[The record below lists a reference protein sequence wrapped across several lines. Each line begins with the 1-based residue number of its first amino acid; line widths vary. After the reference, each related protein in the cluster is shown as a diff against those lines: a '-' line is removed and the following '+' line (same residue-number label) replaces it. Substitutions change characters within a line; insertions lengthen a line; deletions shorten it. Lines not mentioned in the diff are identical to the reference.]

1 MKRALERSGRPLKG
15 SEGYSL
21 RRGPTKKKEEEE
33 GFYRGAKENEKEV
46 GRVTE
51 KIRRGSRD
59 H

>member
-1 MKRALERSGRPLKG
+1 MERSGKPLKG

-21 RRGPTKKKEEEE
+21 RRGPTKKKKEEE
-33 GFYRGAKENEKEV
+33 GSYRGAKENEKEV

-51 KIRRGSRD
+51 KMRRGSRD

>member
-1 MKRALERSGRPLKG
+1 MERSGKPLKG

-21 RRGPTKKKEEEE
+21 RRGPTKKKKEEE
-33 GFYRGAKENEKEV
+33 GSYRGAKENEKEV

-51 KIRRGSRD
+51 KMRRGSIN

>member
-1 MKRALERSGRPLKG
+1 MERFGRPLKG
-15 SEGYSL
+15 SKGYSL
-21 RRGPTKKKEEEE
+21 GRGPTKKKEEEE
-33 GFYRGAKENEKEV
+33 GSYRGAKENEKEV